1 VEEIFRHWVEIRD
14 LQAGTVR
21 ELPLKVM
28 QRIHIPTKRNLE
40 PRPPEQVLEI
50 KDTEGLLEATD
61 LDDLIQRLRERYPDA
76 LFERTLKQE
85 LDQAATERRAE
96 AINELARIVARAAV
110 RNLAKSKSVP

>member
-1 VEEIFRHWVEIRD
+1 MSWISR
-14 LQAGTVR
+14 
-21 ELPLKVM
+21 LPL
-28 QRIHIPTKRNLE
+28 RNESNVSFNDYFYRRRLQSLQSVDEMIAELVEKLE
-40 PRPPEQVLEI
+40 A
-50 KDTEGLLEATD
+50 EGLLEETA

-110 RNLAKSKSVP
+110 RNLAKSKSVL